1 MSKLAKEIFG
11 TLEIIVLLPLNI
23 ILLAIILFLKLINSK
38 IFEPDETD

>member
-23 ILLAIILFLKLINSK
+23 ILLAIILFLKLINPK
-38 IFEPDETD
+38 IFESDESN